1 MTMACFLISC
11 WFMLGAVITGNII
24 LDENKPGQT
33 IVRKLIALGI
43 MFAFILVSPFLFIY
57 NKITHKLW

>member
-1 MTMACFLISC
+1 MTIICFLIFC
-11 WFMLGAVITGNII
+11 WFMFGAVITGNII

-33 IVRKLIALGI
+33 IGRKLMAFGI